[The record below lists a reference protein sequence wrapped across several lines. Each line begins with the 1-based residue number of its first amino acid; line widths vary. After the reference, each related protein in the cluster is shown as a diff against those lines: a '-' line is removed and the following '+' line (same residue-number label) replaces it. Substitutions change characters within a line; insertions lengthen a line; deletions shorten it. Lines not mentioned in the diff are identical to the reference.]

1 MRANAILQSFSRSL
15 RRVWNRALE
24 SNLLINKQ
32 QLPTALCLKFCVS
45 IRVPVFNI
53 LCLSRVLFVTFSF
66 ESFPA
71 VVGFVFIRKR
81 VRAFSMKY
89 EKEDLIIKLTGYHE
103 ETLKFSPR
111 IALWPQSVTQG
122 FCACGKLYSGEK
134 ANVVAKIYFEWIFNC
149 G

>member
-89 EKEDLIIKLTGYHE
+89 EKEDLIIAHTVL
-103 ETLKFSPR
+103 S
-111 IALWPQSVTQG
+111 
-122 FCACGKLYSGEK
+122 
-134 ANVVAKIYFEWIFNC
+134 
-149 G
+149 